1 MLIVKKDLLE
11 ATNRIRASR
20 LVVEIQPLI
29 LGHCTPTS
37 RQFEMFFFWG
47 DGFWTVHLFRQTL
60 KSEADKMK

>member
-29 LGHCTPTS
+29 LGHFTPTS
-37 RQFEMFFFWG
+37 RQFEL
-47 DGFWTVHLFRQTL
+47 FWTVHLFHQTP